1 MSYDTDF
8 DSYATL
14 RRWASGMTVAQYE
27 VVRSPASGLLY
38 ERTTAAGSGT
48 TDPSADTTNYS
59 LVGPTRRKQ
68 LQYVSVTLA
77 ANVGF
82 TTATATIPSAVV
94 ASKCRLVI
102 SWGTQGANAWFG
114 PATLSITAPTTLSV
128 DFGVSTLGQ
137 SAIQV
142 RIEIDETW

>member
-1 MSYDTDF
+1 M
-8 DSYATL
+8 
-14 RRWASGMTVAQYE
+14 
-27 VVRSPASGLLY
+27 
-38 ERTTAAGSGT
+38 TTARSAIQGTPTQKWVSGRTYGLDAIVWSPISKLTYVRIVAGAGT
-48 TDPSADTTNYS
+48 TDPSADSTNWEIF
-59 LVGPTRRKQ
+59 GPTRRKQ

-82 TTATATIPSAVV
+82 ATATATIPSAVV